1 MVFPGGSDGKES
13 TCNAGDSGSIS
24 GLGRSPG
31 EGNDNPLQ
39 YSCLE
44 KSMDR
49 GAWQATVHGVA
60 KESDTTEWLTL
71 SFTKYGMNLLQEG
84 GPLQGPKQGLL
95 FITQE
100 LSEEI
105 QMLTKQGIFLGG
117 GAWEESRRVREPRRT
132 ALPCG
137 LQSWVLW

>member
-1 MVFPGGSDGKES
+1 
-13 TCNAGDSGSIS
+13 
-24 GLGRSPG
+24 
-31 EGNDNPLQ
+31 
-39 YSCLE
+39 
-44 KSMDR
+44 MDR